1 MFEGIAATLPAADIE
16 RAVSF
21 YRDQL
26 GLEPEERNPDGSAR
40 YQVGGTMLVVY
51 PSEFAGTNQAT
62 AAAFSVS
69 DIASAVATLRARG
82 LVFQEYDYGEI
93 STVEGVM
100 TMPDGSKGAW
110 FHDSEENVVG
120 LFEFAAA

>member
-1 MFEGIAATLPAADIE
+1 
-16 RAVSF
+16 
-21 YRDQL
+21 
-26 GLEPEERNPDGSAR
+26 
-40 YQVGGTMLVVY
+40 MLVVY